1 MFQRPVTE
9 LMRTRRSCRSFARRG
24 IEHQTRAAL
33 ARYLEELLPGPF
45 GSSVRLG
52 LLELEEGQRIGA
64 RLGTYGVIRG
74 ARSFLAGAVRRS
86 AMDLEDFGFVF
97 EEAVLKATELG
108 LGTCWLGG
116 TFKRSSFAAAL
127 RLAED
132 ELLPA
137 VSPVGYPDGRR
148 TMIDAAFRAVAKSAT
163 RKPWHEL
170 FFLGTLAQPLSPE
183 KVGPYATPLEMV
195 RLAPSASNRQ
205 PWRVVWDGEQ
215 SAFHFFLQ
223 RSRGYRVPGAVDLQR
238 VDMGIAICHFT
249 LAAQEMGL
257 HGRWQ
262 RLPAAPLQETLHYI
276 ASWCPA
282 DAVLCA
288 SGVTR

>member
-9 LMRTRRSCRSFARRG
+9 LIRTRRSCRTFARRG
-24 IEHQTRAAL
+24 IEHETREAL
-33 ARYLEELLPGPF
+33 LRYLEQPIPGPF

-52 LLELEEGQRIGA
+52 LLELGEGQRIGA

-74 ARSFLAGAVRRS
+74 ARGFLLGAVRRS

-97 EEAVLKATELG
+97 EAAVLKATELG

-137 VSPVGYPDGRR
+137 VSPVGHPDERR
-148 TMIDAAFRAVAKSAT
+148 SMLDVAFRAVAKSAT
-163 RKPWHEL
+163 RKPWQEL
-170 FFLGTLAQPLSPE
+170 FFAGTLAQPLTPE
-183 KVGPYATPLEMV
+183 EAGPFATPLEMV
-195 RLAPSASNRQ
+195 RLAPWASNRQ

-215 SAFHFFLQ
+215 GAFHFFLQ
-223 RSRGYRVPGAVDLQR
+223 RTRGYRVPGAVDLQR
-238 VDMGIAICHFT
+238 VDMGIALCHFA

-257 HGRWQ
+257 RGRWQ
-262 RLPAAPLQETLHYI
+262 RLSTAPLPGTLHYI

-282 DAVLCA
+282 DAIPCA

>member
-1 MFQRPVTE
+1 
-9 LMRTRRSCRSFARRG
+9 
-24 IEHQTRAAL
+24 
-33 ARYLEELLPGPF
+33 
-45 GSSVRLG
+45 VRLG
-52 LLELEEGQRIGA
+52 LLELGEAQGLGA

-86 AMDLEDFGFVF
+86 VMDLEDFGFVF
-97 EEAVLKATELG
+97 EAAVLQATELG

-116 TFKRSSFAAAL
+116 TFRRSSFATAL

-137 VSPVGYPDGRR
+137 LSPVGYPAGRR
-148 TMIDAAFRAVAKSAT
+148 NVLDVTFRAVARSAT
-163 RKPWHEL
+163 RKAWHEL
-170 FFLGTLAQPLSPE
+170 FFAGSFAQPLTPE
-183 KVGPYATPLEMV
+183 EAGPYATPLEMV

-205 PWRVVWDGEQ
+205 PWRVVWDQEQ
-215 SAFHFFLQ
+215 GAFHFFLQ

-257 HGRWQ
+257 RGRWQ
-262 RLPAAPLQETLHYI
+262 QLSAAPLVHEALRYV
-276 ASWCPA
+276 ASWCVA
-282 DAVLCA
+282 DAVPC
-288 SGVTR
+288 SSEIVR